1 MEFIDIHCH
10 IDVYGKKIGEIV
22 KRAKERGIG
31 VIVNNGV
38 NAGTNRL
45 TLQLSEQFPE
55 IKAAL
60 GLYPIDALLL
70 DEKEIEKE
78 LKFIEKNKDK
88 IFAIGEVGI
97 DLKEPKELEKQTQ
110 IFEKVIKLAMKIDKP
125 LIVHSRKAEEEC
137 IQTLERLKARKVI
150 MHCFSGNMNLVKQIV
165 GNGWFLSIPANVKYS
180 EHFQTIVKLVDL
192 DNLFC
197 ETDSPY
203 LHPDKEKDNMP
214 ENVIESYKKIAEIKK
229 MSLEE
234 VKEKIWNNY
243 RDLGYG
249 DSL

>member
-1 MEFIDIHCH
+1 MTTFSKLTVSIPFIF
-10 IDVYGKKIGEIV
+10 
-22 KRAKERGIG
+22 
-31 VIVNNGV
+31 
-38 NAGTNRL
+38 
-45 TLQLSEQFPE
+45 LQLKRGKHRNVY
-55 IKAAL
+55 IL
-60 GLYPIDALLL
+60 GVSPYIWIYLRIVSSL
-70 DEKEIEKE
+70 D
-78 LKFIEKNKDK
+78 KDK

-180 EHFQTIVKLVDL
+180 EHFQNIAKLVSL

-203 LHPDKEKDNMP
+203 LHPEKKENNEP
-214 ENVIESYKKIAEIKK
+214 VNVIESYMKISEINDI
-229 MSLEE
+229 SLEE

-243 RDLGYG
+243 LRIK
-249 DSL
+249 